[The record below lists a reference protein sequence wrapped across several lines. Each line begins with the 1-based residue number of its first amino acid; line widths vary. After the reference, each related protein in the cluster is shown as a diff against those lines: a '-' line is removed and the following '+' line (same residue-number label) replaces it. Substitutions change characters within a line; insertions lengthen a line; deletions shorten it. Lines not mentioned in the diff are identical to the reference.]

1 MNKSG
6 IHIKKSHRGLLHKSL
21 GIKQGE
27 KIPHTTLM
35 YAAGHA
41 SPAVRKRAQFALN
54 AAKWH
59 H

>member
-1 MNKSG
+1 MKPM
-6 IHIKKSHRGLLHKSL
+6 IKPSHRGLLHKSL

-54 AAKWH
+54 AAKWKH
-59 H
+59 